1 MKKRGNAS
9 DQLIENLKKATNAMI
24 ILSLFSIRPMNLDEI
39 KRYLD
44 EKSNSV
50 CKITYP
56 YAAIYRMLDAGYIQS
71 CGKKQVA
78 NQRRREYYKITPKGD
93 KHLQNL
99 LVSYESFNQS
109 VNSILKSAD
118 LERTGQG
125 DFSGR
130 SGKY

>member
-1 MKKRGNAS
+1 MKPVKKQENVPDR
-9 DQLIENLKKATNAMI
+9 LIENLKKATNTMI

-56 YAAIYRMLDAGYIQS
+56 YAAIYRMLDSGYIQS
-71 CGKKQVA
+71 CGKKQPA
-78 NQRRREYYKITPKGD
+78 NQRRREYYKITPKGE

-99 LVSYESFNQS
+99 RISYENFSQS
-109 VNSILKSAD
+109 VNDLFKSVD
-118 LERTGQG
+118 LQKMEQG
-125 DFSGR
+125 D
-130 SGKY
+130 